1 MNNFRHFFFF
11 VTLCLTPWFCQAD
24 VFSIWPTSTGKGGGG
39 TNDPENALRS
49 REIMVEPVTI
59 NEVQLSLRVALID
72 MRLEE
77 LLELLRK
84 LFPGAEFA
92 ANSNSIL
99 VKIKD
104 TSGRETRLLLVYL
117 GTGFP
122 IIQFSMQLPEKFPE
136 NIQWPSELPMTADG
150 VPVKYMYFPKR
161 DAWYG
166 SFKTVVSSSQALS
179 EIAGKLSTDGWSP
192 FTGEANSGIDGKGE
206 IFLKKNP
213 FSIMLVNF
221 SDNIGSVYTRRTK

>member
-1 MNNFRHFFFF
+1 MNNFRHFSFF
-11 VTLCLTPWFCQAD
+11 VILCLTACCCQAD
-24 VFSIWPTSTGKGGGG
+24 VFSIWPASSGKGGGG
-39 TNDPENALRS
+39 VNDPENALRP

-59 NEVQLSLRVALID
+59 NGIQLSLRVALID

-92 ANSNSIL
+92 ANTNSIL

-122 IIQFSMQLPEKFPE
+122 IIQFSMLLPEKFPQ
-136 NIQWPSELPMTADG
+136 NIQWPAELPMTAAG

-161 DAWYG
+161 EAWFG
-166 SFKTVVSSSQALS
+166 SFKTVASSGQALS

-192 FTGEANSGIDGKGE
+192 FTGEANSGIDAKGE

-221 SDNIGSVYTRRTK
+221 SDGIGSVYTRRTK